1 MSNFETNK
9 YETEAHSEELDF
21 IFNQESANIEDI
33 QHNNADLFHLA
44 KTYFRLARKKI
55 TIALREK
62 MQKTFTNVIFLT
74 LECPPFSNGS
84 MREDSPIEY
93 IEQMRKQY
101 PDIDIR
107 ILIPIMGLNKENTE
121 NSKKLSIEIE
131 NQTLSLE
138 KTSISFEFF
147 LQNKLIR
154 TTLYK
159 FPKNKLNITIYG
171 LYSSAFSY
179 TKDIAEIS
187 KLQNLA
193 PFIKS
198 ARICVRKLLSDNKE
212 DFRPDIVHCENV
224 PFFLGAE
231 FENKLPYPVKV
242 IQAIKD
248 FIQINMANQEA
259 FWAAI
264 NLADKRAMNKICK
277 DSVVKKC
284 VASLFKLHN
293 TRRFYQ
299 MKDCLK
305 FIYKNYSKFR
315 KYIDKGEDIEENTI
329 FNKLNSRILQLF
341 PLIALEDKQYYNIM
355 AYSIKRCD
363 IWITTSK
370 TYYKEIFTNSDL
382 SGELFKLLINTHNK
396 SGYTFYGINTDK
408 YPTNGTRRIYQSFS
422 NENFRE
428 ERRKN
433 KLALLK
439 EFSSDRIK
447 TGFIDPTLFNNTN
460 CKVAGNLDSF
470 YEAPLMFANISNEIF
485 ANGVDI
491 LFNTILKLFELNKNV
506 QIVISMKDGMKINY
520 VKSWVE
526 FLSSNKYLNGRWVF
540 IDGEISLPK
549 FLAAAD
555 MILIP
560 RRTNMTTV
568 EHYLAMHYGCVP
580 IASRSGILN
589 DTIPDIFE
597 DMSNGCG
604 FKTKTG
610 LLTETDN
617 NELFLTT
624 TMKALGVYQNNLAS
638 WNLLVKNCMNKD
650 CSWNFEIL
658 EKYYRLYNSSLD
670 S

>member
-1 MSNFETNK
+1 MSNFETRK
-9 YETEAHSEELDF
+9 FETEAHSEELDY
-21 IFNQESANIEDI
+21 IFNQDSVDFDKI
-33 QHNNADLFHLA
+33 QHDNVDLIYLA
-44 KTYFRLARKKI
+44 KTYFRLVRKKFSL
-55 TIALREK
+55 ALREK
-62 MQKTFTNVIFLT
+62 MQKNFTNVIFLT

-107 ILIPIMGLNKENTE
+107 ILIPIMGLNREDIEHN
-121 NSKKLSIEIE
+121 KKLTLEVE
-131 NQTLSLE
+131 NQTLTLE
-138 KTSISFEFF
+138 KASISFEFF
-147 LQNKLIR
+147 LQNR
-154 TTLYK
+154 TVNTVLYK
-159 FPKNKLNITIYG
+159 FPKNKLNIPIYG
-171 LYSSAFSY
+171 LYSPAFSY
-179 TKDIAEIS
+179 SKDIAEIS
-187 KLQNLA
+187 KIQNLA

-198 ARICVRKLLSDNKE
+198 ARICIKRLLFNNKE
-212 DFRPDIVHCENV
+212 NFRPDIVHCENI

-242 IQAIKD
+242 IQTVKD
-248 FIQINMANQEA
+248 FIQINMAKQEA

-284 VASLFKLHN
+284 VAALFKLHN
-293 TRRFYQ
+293 TKRFYQ

-305 FIYKNYSKFR
+305 FVYKNYLKFR

-329 FNKLNSRILQLF
+329 FNRLNARVLQLF

-355 AYSIKRCD
+355 AYSIKRCSL
-363 IWITTSK
+363 WVTTSK
-370 TYYKEIFTNSDL
+370 TYYKEIFTNPDL
-382 SGELFKLLINTHNK
+382 SGEMFKLLVKTHNK
-396 SGYTFYGINTDK
+396 SGYISYGINTDK
-408 YPTNGTRRIYQSFS
+408 YPTSGTRGIYQSFD

-433 KLALLK
+433 KSALIK
-439 EFSSDRIK
+439 EFNSDRIK
-447 TGFIDPTLFNNTN
+447 TGFVDPTLFNNTDS
-460 CKVAGNLDSF
+460 KVAGSLDSF

-491 LFNTILKLFELNKNV
+491 LFNTILKLFELHKNV
-506 QIVISMKDGMKINY
+506 QIIISIKDGMKVNF
-520 VKSWVE
+520 VKSWIE
-526 FLSSNKYLNGRWVF
+526 FLSKNRYLNGRWVF
-540 IDGEISLPK
+540 IDGEINLPK

-560 RRTNMTTV
+560 RRTNMTTI

-589 DTIPDIFE
+589 DTIPDIF
-597 DMSNGCG
+597 DDIANGCG
-604 FKTKTG
+604 FKTKTT

-624 TMKALGVYQNNLAS
+624 TMKALGVCQNNPAS